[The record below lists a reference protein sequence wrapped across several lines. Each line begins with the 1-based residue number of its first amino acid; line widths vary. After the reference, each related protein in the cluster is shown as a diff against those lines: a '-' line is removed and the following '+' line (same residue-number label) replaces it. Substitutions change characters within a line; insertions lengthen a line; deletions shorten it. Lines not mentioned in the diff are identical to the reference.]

1 MKIALNNSDKDFLK
15 SNSFEIEYEKDYSD
29 DEFLKILDDLYF
41 LEISNVEIDDK
52 KANRFADI
60 ADRIANMN

>member
-41 LEISNVEIDDK
+41 LEVSNVEFDDK
-52 KANRFADI
+52 
-60 ADRIANMN
+60 

>member
-15 SNSFEIEYEKDYSD
+15 SNSFEIEYKKDYSD

-41 LEISNVEIDDK
+41 LEVSNVEIDDE

-60 ADRIANMN
+60 ADKIANMN